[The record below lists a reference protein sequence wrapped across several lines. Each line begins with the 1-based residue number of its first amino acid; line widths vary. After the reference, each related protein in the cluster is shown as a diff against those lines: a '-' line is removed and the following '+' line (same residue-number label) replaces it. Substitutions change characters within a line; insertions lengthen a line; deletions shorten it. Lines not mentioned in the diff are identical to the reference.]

1 MKLIKISVIIAI
13 QIIFNCLNASGQTI
27 ETAVIGN
34 DTVFVMNRRYAELVA
49 ARFDSLRL
57 LKRSFYDC
65 NNAVDGL
72 QFSIIERA
80 ELIKAQ
86 NNLIGNLRDDIEHQN
101 DIIHSFERTQVITD
115 DIKKQLFIESRKKK
129 FWRVSAFILLGAG
142 VGSSIYFLT
151 R

>member
-1 MKLIKISVIIAI
+1 MIIAI
-13 QIIFNCLNASGQTI
+13 QIIFSCLTASGQTI

-57 LKRSFYDC
+57 LKRSFNDC
-65 NNAVDGL
+65 NNVVDGL
-72 QFSIIERA
+72 QFSIMERA

-86 NNLIGNLRDDIEHQN
+86 NHLIENLRSDIDNQN
-101 DIIHSFERTQVITD
+101 QIIHSFERTEIITD
-115 DIKKQLFIESRKKK
+115 DIKKQLFIESRKRK
-129 FWRVSAFILLGAG
+129 FWRVSAFVFLGAG
-142 VGSSIYFLT
+142 VGSTIYFLT